1 LPSVSGLP
9 GRDAIPTERR
19 WPADLAHTLGRMQ
32 VSIVGA
38 GPTGLF
44 TAIALARRGHQVTV
58 IDRDR
63 GPAAD
68 GEWER
73 RGVMQFHHPHGL
85 RQQIVDVLNAE
96 MPEVKDRLLAA
107 GAKQTILPPGG
118 GRPAKVVGMQCR
130 RSTFERVLR
139 ASAVGEPGVTL
150 TAGHADGVLHDR
162 GRAAGLRVDGAEL
175 HCDLVLN
182 ASGRSGRIGD
192 ELRAPEI
199 GADCGL
205 SYVSRQYALLDD
217 AEDGPVNVPLGMI
230 SRFHGFLA
238 GVFLQDNRT
247 VSVLIARLSTDR
259 ALADLRFPDAFEAAV
274 RAVPGLAEW
283 TSEDRTAPITS
294 VLPGGHLRNTY
305 RGQAGPDGRIAL
317 PGLVHVGDVVCT
329 TNPTAG
335 RGIATSLLQAQ
346 RLVALIGEHADVV
359 DMTVAFD
366 AWCAERIRPW
376 FDDHLAWDADEV
388 RQWAGED
395 VDLSRPLTSGHIV
408 AAAQADPSL
417 MRVVGPYLG
426 MEALPTSLAEVEPQA
441 REIYAS
447 GWRPYVP
454 AGPTRDELVE
464 LISPLT
470 ATR

>member
-1 LPSVSGLP
+1 ML
-9 GRDAIPTERR
+9 
-19 WPADLAHTLGRMQ
+19 

-44 TAIALARRGHQVTV
+44 TAIALARRGHHVTV
-58 IDRDR
+58 VDRDR

-68 GEWER
+68 GTWER

-85 RQQIVDVLNAE
+85 RQQIVDVLDAE
-96 MPEVKDRLLAA
+96 MPEVKDGLLAA
-107 GAKQTILPPGG
+107 GAEETVMPPEG
-118 GRPAKVVGMQCR
+118 GRPARVVGMQCR

-139 ASAVGEPGVTL
+139 AAAAAEPGVTL
-150 TAGHADGVLHDR
+150 MPGHADGILSDH
-162 GRAAGLRVDGAEL
+162 GRATGLVVDGQVL
-175 HCDLVLN
+175 PSDLVLN

-192 ELRAPEI
+192 ELRVPEE

-205 SYVSRQYALLDD
+205 SYVSRHYELLPGADN
-217 AEDGPVNVPLGMI
+217 GPVNSPLGLI
-230 SRFHGFLA
+230 TRFHGYLT

-247 VSVLIARLSTDR
+247 VCTLIARLSTDR
-259 ALADLRFPDAFEAAV
+259 PLADLRFQDAFDAAA
-274 RAVPGLAEW
+274 RAIPGLSDW
-283 TSEDRTAPITS
+283 TSPVRTRPITS

-305 RGQAGPDGRIAL
+305 RGQLDAEGRVPL

-335 RGIATSLLQAQ
+335 RGIATSLLQAR
-346 RLVALIGEHADVV
+346 RLVALVGEHDDIV
-359 DMTVAFD
+359 DATLAFD
-366 AWCAERIRPW
+366 AWCTEWIRPW
-376 FDDHLAWDADEV
+376 FDDHMAWDADEV

-408 AAAQADPSL
+408 AAVQADPSL

-426 MEALPTSLAEVEPQA
+426 MQALPGSLAEIEPQA
-441 REIYAS
+441 RAIYAS
-447 GWRPYVP
+447 GWRPLVP

-464 LISPLT
+464 LITPLT
-470 ATR
+470 AAR